1 MKKPLSF
8 ALLFYFT
15 LSLCLFAICFL
26 SVVSSAA
33 PKQKIILDCDLAGDI
48 DDAFAFSLILASP
61 EFEVLGFVMDH
72 GLTARRAD
80 VACRL
85 LYETG
90 REDIPVIVG
99 RQTPNVVGEDTELAF
114 RPSQTYWA
122 DGFTKIKPS
131 TEPAADFIIRNLR
144 KYPNEIIL
152 FTVGPVPNMRDVI
165 EKDPEVLKLAKKVYS
180 MFGSFYLGYESDPVP
195 DAEWNVRAD
204 VESAKLFAAS
214 GAPITYAGLDVT
226 TFVKLNAD
234 NRLKLLMRQ
243 SPLTNALCGLYSLW
257 GAETPT
263 LFDVVAVGMALWPEL
278 FTTRKAHV
286 RVIDGG
292 FTIVDEGKEPN
303 CEIGMSIRTDEF
315 IKRIMYR
322 YLHQNLSRPE

>member
-1 MKKPLSF
+1 MKKHVSLVSS
-8 ALLFYFT
+8 LFFFLT
-15 LSLCLFAICFL
+15 LFL
-26 SVVSSAA
+26 SVVSAA
-33 PKQKIILDCDLAGDI
+33 PKQKVILDCDLAGDI
-48 DDAFAFSLILASP
+48 DDAFALALVLTSP
-61 EFEVLGFVMDH
+61 EFDVLGIVMDH
-72 GLTARRAD
+72 GLTSRRAD
-80 VACRL
+80 VACRML
-85 LYETG
+85 FETG
-90 REDIPVIVG
+90 REDIPVVVG
-99 RQTPNVVGEDTELAF
+99 RQTPNVVGEDTELAG
-114 RPSQTYWA
+114 RPNQTWWA
-122 DGFTKIKPS
+122 DGFTKVRPI

-165 EKDPEVLKLAKKVYS
+165 EKDPGALRLAKHIYS

-243 SPLTNALCGLYSLW
+243 SPLTNALMGLYTLW

-263 LFDVVAVGMALWPEL
+263 LYDVVAVGMALWPEL
-278 FTTRKAHV
+278 FQTRKAHV

-292 FTIVDEGKEPN
+292 FTVVDEGKEPN

-315 IKRIMYR
+315 LRRIISR
-322 YLHQNLSRPE
+322 YLRQNLSRP